1 MVQLLRFLDSNA
13 GDMGSIFGQGAK
25 MLRGMIKKKK
35 KKAEKV
41 NSAGREHCMFTF
53 LWKKEKPKFAL
64 KFLDTFKLNI
74 EK

>member
-1 MVQLLRFLDSNA
+1 
-13 GDMGSIFGQGAK
+13 MGSIFGQG
-25 MLRGMIKKKK
+25 IKITHAAWYDQKKK

-41 NSAGREHCMFTF
+41 NSAGRVHCIFTF

-64 KFLDTFKLNI
+64 NFLDTFRLKI

>member
-25 MLRGMIKKKK
+25 MLHGMTKKKKK

-53 LWKKEKPKFAL
+53 L
-64 KFLDTFKLNI
+64 
-74 EK
+74 